1 MRLPVA
7 LAFAAGIAIVA
18 LVFAET
24 IAANLGIGY
33 LVTQASTFD
42 NMPDLVVCIIIYA
55 LLGIGADA
63 LVRILE
69 RVTMPWR
76 RHLAVR

>member
-1 MRLPVA
+1 V
-7 LAFAAGIAIVA
+7 VA

-24 IAANLGIGY
+24 IAASQGIGY
-33 LVTQASTFD
+33 LVTQAATFD

-55 LLGIGADA
+55 ILGIGADV

-69 RVTMPWR
+69 RATMPWR

>member
-1 MRLPVA
+1 M
-7 LAFAAGIAIVA
+7 
-18 LVFAET
+18 FAET

-33 LVTQASTFD
+33 LVTQASSLLQVPT
-42 NMPDLVVCIIIYA
+42 LVVCIIIYA
-55 LLGIGADA
+55 LLGLTADV

-69 RVTMPWR
+69 RFSMPWR